1 MRTRLFALVILVTV
15 IGIPTWGQT
24 FGEITGEVRDSS
36 GGNIPGANVTVT
48 NLATNATRIVTSNEA
63 GVYSFPSLPPG
74 EYSLKV
80 EKPGFKTVTR
90 AQIQLQVQQSARID
104 IELPVGQVTE
114 SVEVSATAALLST
127 ENATVGTVIE
137 NKRIVELPLNGRNY
151 LQLVSLSPNVSYG
164 FTNAGQAGS
173 RQGGSRSEQN
183 ISVAGQRSYFN
194 NFTLDGVNNTDPN
207 FNTYVI
213 QPSIDA
219 LQEFKVQTGVYP
231 AEFGRQA
238 TQINVLTKSGTNDF
252 HGTLF
257 EFLRN
262 DKLDA
267 KNYAFTTARPPKI
280 HSSGT
285 STASHWAARSG
296 FRRFSM
302 GGTSCFS
309 CRITNRSA
317 SAARCRL
324 STTCLQAQC
333 EPATSRNC

>member
-1 MRTRLFALVILVTV
+1 MRTKLFSSRFFFCYVARS
-15 IGIPTWGQT
+15 G
-24 FGEITGEVRDSS
+24 VRANLWRDHRGSPRYS
-36 GGNIPGANVTVT
+36 GATIPGAQITITNVD
-48 NLATNATRIVTSNEA
+48 TNATRNAVSNEEGSIIA
-63 GVYSFPSLPPG
+63 FPPCRPG
-74 EYSLKV
+74 TYKLKA
-80 EKPGFKTVTR
+80 EKTGFKTVNPPADPDSGPAKR
-90 AQIQLQVQQSARID
+90 AYRRRNAGRPGQR
-104 IELPVGQVTE
+104 VGGGIRDR
-114 SVEVSATAALLST
+114 SLLTT

-164 FTNAGQAGS
+164 FGNAGQAGS
-173 RQGGSRSEQN
+173 RQGGDAPNQN

-219 LQEFKVQTGVYP
+219 LQEFKVQTGIYP

-238 TQINVLTKSGTNDF
+238 TQINVSTKPGTNQY

-267 KNYAFTTARPPKI
+267 KNYGFRTARRPRI
-280 HSSGT
+280 HSSGI
-285 STASHWAARSG
+285 STASRSAVRSG
-296 FRRFSM
+296 FP
-302 GGTSCFS
+302 SCSRARTACSS
-309 CRITNRSA
+309 CRITRRSA
-317 SAARCRL
+317 SAA
-324 STTCLQAQC
+324 T
-333 EPATSRNC
+333 